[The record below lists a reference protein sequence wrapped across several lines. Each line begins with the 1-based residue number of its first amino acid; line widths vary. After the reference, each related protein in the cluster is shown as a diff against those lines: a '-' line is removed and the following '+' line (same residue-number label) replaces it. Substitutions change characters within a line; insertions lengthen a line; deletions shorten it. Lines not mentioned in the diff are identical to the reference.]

1 MILSVTLLRRRT
13 HSLTR
18 PPASFSAS
26 TAPLWVTSLTSVSF
40 TRTIQSFTLHRQAE
54 ETYHQA
60 MHGNENLS
68 ETSGVKGEWST
79 PPPRCLCVHSPEPP
93 VLGCSPSRYNLC
105 DEDRRVIPDVRII
118 GATCDTEAQT

>member
-40 TRTIQSFTLHRQAE
+40 TRTIQSFTLDRQAE

-60 MHGNENLS
+60 MHGNENLP
-68 ETSGVKGEWST
+68 ETSGVKGEWNTHT
-79 PPPRCLCVHSPEPP
+79 PPHPP
-93 VLGCSPSRYNLC
+93 VF
-105 DEDRRVIPDVRII
+105 VR
-118 GATCDTEAQT
+118 ALT